1 MSLSDVE
8 STDDDETISI
18 KERLWRNRRRK
29 IEIKRFLKDLETSD
43 DESHLSEDEI
53 RLKEEQ
59 SWKKKTHQIES
70 VHLSLIMTAS
80 ECKTEL
86 GSLKNISSEQFK
98 QILREKEASGECSGL
113 KLIQVLV
120 QTPTVLHI
128 KTPSSNV
135 DIVVTEN
142 VIFRKNAIQDRL
154 ESLPQS
160 PLILFEDKNSQA
172 PSTKVKAARK
182 RDSETQ
188 RNLNLEVQTR
198 DPTESSS
205 GEIVEPVRTTEVPT
219 NSRGLRKEM
228 ALNVPVATPPIQSYY
243 PSPKSTL
250 MASSKTSKKQ
260 LSVRS
265 DGIRA
270 IEHDDNST
278 AQTKSPIQ
286 IERPTVMAIP
296 KKFNSAGSE
305 REISQVV
312 EHKLPMNLT
321 AQLHLDQ
328 STLSPEKNSTKVHIY
343 QVSVVVNF

>member
-1 MSLSDVE
+1 MVYFFGLQSRVILSDVE
-8 STDDDETISI
+8 STDDDVASDDDDETISI

-43 DESHLSEDEI
+43 DESDLSEDEI

-80 ECKTEL
+80 EL

-120 QTPTVLHI
+120 QTPTVLQI

-160 PLILFEDKNSQA
+160 PLILSEGESSRA
-172 PSTKVKAARK
+172 PSTKVKAACK

-198 DPTESSS
+198 DPTES
-205 GEIVEPVRTTEVPT
+205 T

-228 ALNVPVATPPIQSYY
+228 ALNVPVATPTIQSSFP
-243 PSPKSTL
+243 PSKSTL

-260 LSVRS
+260 SLVRS

-278 AQTKSPIQ
+278 AQTKSPRH

-305 REISQVV
+305 RGISQVV
-312 EHKLPMNLT
+312 EHKLPVNLT

-328 STLSPEKNSTKVHIY
+328 SFLSPEKNSTKVYIY
-343 QVSVVVNF
+343 QVSVVVNS